1 MTSAAPSESR
11 TRGRAQPGRPD
22 VCVVTPLA
30 AFPGACAKIRCQIS
44 QPIQARPRLPDRPRG
59 GEETGPDGHQ
69 MPCWAAG
76 IGRPASQRLPEFT
89 DRPIPS
95 PNCS

>member
-11 TRGRAQPGRPD
+11 TRCHAQPGQPD
-22 VCVVTPLA
+22 VCVVTLLT
-30 AFPGACAKIRCQIS
+30 AFPGECAKIRCEIS
-44 QPIQARPRLPDRPRG
+44 QPIQARPRLPDRPKHGESKTLDAHKTRRG
-59 GEETGPDGHQ
+59 
-69 MPCWAAG
+69 AVG
-76 IGRPASQRLPEFT
+76 IGRPASQHLPQDA